1 MNKLVIPKR
10 IINILILTII
20 FVLFFLIMIQEISF
34 KCIFLKY
41 LHVPCVSCG
50 MTRAFKYIFN
60 FDFINAFKANIIS
73 IPLAIYLV
81 FLVVFLIYD
90 ILFDKYTAITVT
102 SKIFSKYY
110 IIIILLLIISFIY
123 NIVTKC

>member
-1 MNKLVIPKR
+1 MSKIVISKR
-10 IINILILTII
+10 IINILILTTAL
-20 FVLFFLIMIQEISF
+20 VLFFAIMIQELSIE
-34 KCIFLKY
+34 CIFLKY

-50 MTRAFKYIFN
+50 MTRAFRYIFN

-73 IPLAIYLV
+73 IPLAIYLT

-90 ILFDKYTAITVT
+90 IIFSKDTAITIT

-110 IIIILLLIISFIY
+110 IIIILLLILSFIY